1 MTGSEAAA
9 GADAAGA
16 ADAAAGPEAVA
27 GTTAGEAGRAARRI
41 CLRLAYEGTRYSG
54 WQVQPGRDTVQ
65 GVLAAAIE
73 RVTGERV
80 DPRGASRTDA
90 GVHALDQ
97 VAAFATTAALEPAAW
112 MRALN
117 AHLPPDVSVLAA
129 AAAPPDFDPVAAAI
143 RKRYR
148 FRIHDAPWRPVLQRQ
163 LVWHWRGRLDCGR
176 MAEAAAHLV
185 GTHDFTSF
193 ETTPSTRQSR
203 VRAIHELSVLRPP
216 VTDDAAGAEVW
227 IEVEGNG
234 FLYNMVR
241 IIAGSLV
248 MVGAG
253 RRPPGWLA
261 EALAAR
267 SRPAAGPTAPPQGLV
282 LVRIDLD
289 PDPHRDSCRDSP
301 HRSDR

>member
-1 MTGSEAAA
+1 
-9 GADAAGA
+9 
-16 ADAAAGPEAVA
+16 
-27 GTTAGEAGRAARRI
+27 
-41 CLRLAYEGTRYSG
+41 
-54 WQVQPGRDTVQ
+54 VQ
-65 GVLAAAIE
+65 GVVAAAIE
-73 RVTGERV
+73 RVSGERV

-97 VAAFATTAALEPAAW
+97 VAAFTTTAAHEPATW

-117 AHLPPDVSVLAA
+117 AHLPADVCVLAA
-129 AAAPPDFDPVAAAI
+129 AAAPPDFDPVAAAV

-148 FRIHDAPWRPVLQRQ
+148 YRVHDAPWRPVLQRQ

-203 VRAIHELSVLRPP
+203 VRTIHELSVIRPP

-227 IEVEGNG
+227 LEVEGNG

-267 SRPAAGPTAPPQGLV
+267 SRPVAGPTAPPQGLV

-289 PDPHRDSCRDSP
+289 PDPCLDSP